1 MNDNGLMGSAPS
13 GKRFLMSLR
22 STPAD
27 KICPLGPLGFM
38 RLLKS
43 PPPCVRAFVRTQK
56 MSPPLDIYEEELRSE
71 PTHSVHK
78 REYLDIHGLG
88 LLRGLRSEYKR
99 SQSFAP
105 SEDIFGMGLLRA
117 L

>member
-1 MNDNGLMGSAPS
+1 MNNNGLMGSAPS
-13 GKRFLMSLR
+13 VDRFLMSR
-22 STPAD
+22 ISIPAD
-27 KICPLGPLGFM
+27 KICPLGPQGFM

-43 PPPCVRAFVRTQK
+43 PPACVRAFVRTQK
-56 MSPPLDIYEEELRSE
+56 MSPSVDIYEE
-71 PTHSVHK
+71 PTHGINK

-105 SEDIFGMGLLRA
+105 SEDIFDMGLLRA

>member
-1 MNDNGLMGSAPS
+1 MGSAPS
-13 GKRFLMSLR
+13 VDRFLMSR
-22 STPAD
+22 ISIPAD
-27 KICPLGPLGFM
+27 KICPLGPQGFM

-43 PPPCVRAFVRTQK
+43 PPACVRAFVRTQK
-56 MSPPLDIYEEELRSE
+56 MSPSVDIYEEELRSE
-71 PTHSVHK
+71 PTYGINK

-88 LLRGLRSEYKR
+88 MLRGLRSEYKR

-105 SEDIFGMGLLRA
+105 SEDIFGMGLPRA